1 MCKLRNFQQKY
12 KVENKQF
19 EHFYRCVDKKTNE
32 LITAKIISK
41 KNLSVESKN
50 TFVREIFII
59 RKNCFKIF
67 PKLKKIYEDD
77 THYYLVF
84 NFL

>member
-19 EHFYRCVDKKTNE
+19 KHFYRCVDKKTNE
-32 LITAKIISK
+32 LVTAKIISK
-41 KNLSVESKN
+41 KKLSAESKN
-50 TFVREIFII
+50 TFAREIFII
-59 RKNCFKIF
+59 RKNSFKIF
-67 PKLKKIYEDD
+67 PKLKKNYEDD